1 MTATLARLEY
11 RVLPSLDI
19 EPKGVVRAPLDGD
32 DKDADRRVHLMQG
45 DADGA
50 CGPYCVFMALL
61 VHGVARRGAFTG
73 WGKVKGSTS
82 EGKLLAKMEAD
93 HSALFRGGTDLEQL
107 EALLDETYS
116 GKVRA
121 RLIDVNGAACRTA
134 VEAEVLAGN
143 PVILGIDAGDDDRHF
158 LLVVGTR
165 NRVVGDTHQVDRF
178 LVLDPAEPGPRAAPW
193 NGVVALRGAGGRWWS
208 GADDRHSSVSF
219 FGALAVRRRT

>member
-1 MTATLARLEY
+1 MTASLARLEY
-11 RVLPSLDI
+11 RVLPTLDI

-61 VHGVARRGAFTG
+61 VHGVARRDAFTG
-73 WGKVKGSTS
+73 WGRVKGSTR
-82 EGKLLAKMEAD
+82 EGKLLAKMEED
-93 HSALFRGGTDLEQL
+93 HSVLFRGGTDLDQL
-107 EALLDETYS
+107 KELLDKTYAA
-116 GKVRA
+116 KVVTQ
-121 RLIDVNGAACRTA
+121 LIDVNGAACRTA

-143 PVILGIDAGDDDRHF
+143 PVILGIDEGDDVGHF

-165 NRVVGDTHQVDRF
+165 NRVVGDKHQVDRF

-193 NGVVALRGAGGRWWS
+193 NGVVAIHGAGGWWWS
-208 GADDRHSSVSF
+208 GNDDRRKSVTF
-219 FGALAVRRRT
+219 FGALTVRRRT